1 MCTVYFFWHV
11 LLFFFFSHLVDTL
24 YILIKGNYFTW
35 MWFEWTHRVWDMG
48 NLPYCQDLKFSNKLE
63 YGVGR
68 YWEISYGI
76 FIKMVLD
83 KKKTKTRRWYWKVYF
98 NNTELNETIFP
109 THVTFYRLFGYIC
122 SMRIVTFGGIGSYI
136 TLKWNL

>member
-1 MCTVYFFWHV
+1 
-11 LLFFFFSHLVDTL
+11 
-24 YILIKGNYFTW
+24 
-35 MWFEWTHRVWDMG
+35 MG

-83 KKKTKTRRWYWKVYF
+83 KKKKKL
-98 NNTELNETIFP
+98 E
-109 THVTFYRLFGYIC
+109 
-122 SMRIVTFGGIGSYI
+122 GGIEKFILI
-136 TLKWNL
+136 TLN